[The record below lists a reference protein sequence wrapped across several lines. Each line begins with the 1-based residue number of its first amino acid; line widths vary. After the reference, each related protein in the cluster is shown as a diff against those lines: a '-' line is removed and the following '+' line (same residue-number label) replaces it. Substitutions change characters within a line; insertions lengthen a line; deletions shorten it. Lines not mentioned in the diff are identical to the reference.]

1 MVWFPKKAKHKAKPE
16 DTAKNRAYAAAARQA
31 LEGFIA
37 GDEAAARR
45 LIGMLTPLIYAY
57 VDKHYEGWLPLWRE
71 VQARCFES
79 LVVWRH
85 KGILRLDEPL
95 PYLRKRLVKQA
106 IRAMESE
113 ENQQEAVAESWV
125 AERRP
130 AAPRADQ
137 LLDAKRLIERIWKF
151 AKAKLTPGRVEAL
164 QAWVLEEEGGAP
176 VEQTLEMDRESAIK
190 QVRRAQAQLLELARA
205 KGLLNEIH
213 WEGRGDL
220 VQNEPQIEDESHD

>member
-1 MVWFPKKAKHKAKPE
+1 MLWFPKKEKHKAKAE
-16 DTAKNRAYAAAARQA
+16 DTPKNRAYAAAARA
-31 LEGFIA
+31 AIEGFIA
-37 GDEAAARR
+37 GDEAQSRR
-45 LIGMLTPLIYAY
+45 LIELLTPLIYGY
-57 VDKHYEGWLPLWRE
+57 IDQHYQGWLPLWRE

-85 KGILRLDEPL
+85 KGLLRPDEPL

-113 ENQQEAVAESWV
+113 EGQQEEVATAWV
-125 AERRP
+125 AEPRP
-130 AAPRADQ
+130 AAARADQ
-137 LLDAKRLIERIWKF
+137 LLDAKRLIERIWTL
-151 AKAKLTPGRVEAL
+151 AKAKLTPKRVEAL
-164 QAWVLEEEGGAP
+164 QAWVLEEEGGPP
-176 VEQTLEMDRESAIK
+176 VEQTLELDRESAIK

-205 KGLLNEIH
+205 EGLLDDIH